1 MVQLLVVPGAGAR
14 EVDRS
19 TPPPD
24 GAITWWD
31 VGPGDERP
39 VFVDEFVFESL
50 ARPTLMP
57 LCEVTASG
65 LSLVVHSL
73 DAQGHLLQIGILA
86 GERMVT
92 TVHSAFNDAV
102 SRESLFQE
110 TEAVSHRLME
120 DGAGVGTANQLVA
133 AILHELASTLTDLLN
148 EAAARSGRLDRTIRD
163 ERIRDQESVLEAL
176 FEVRRDLFTIR
187 NRLAQTSE
195 IAQAAMRYD
204 KPAFKDVVA
213 EFERLVRMCD
223 GERDFFQGV
232 LDYYEQRI
240 NVKINFATERLA
252 LIAALVLP
260 LSAVSGILG
269 MNTIVQD
276 ETNVPLTIVMVSL
289 MVMMVGA
296 LLYWS
301 KRKDWW

>member
-1 MVQLLVVPGAGAR
+1 M
-14 EVDRS
+14 
-19 TPPPD
+19 
-24 GAITWWD
+24 I
-31 VGPGDERP
+31 
-39 VFVDEFVFESL
+39 
-50 ARPTLMP
+50 
-57 LCEVTASG
+57 
-65 LSLVVHSL
+65 VHSL
-73 DAQGHLLQIGILA
+73 DGQGHLLQLGILA

-92 TVHSAFNDAV
+92 TVHSAFN
-102 SRESLFQE
+102 
-110 TEAVSHRLME
+110 EAVSAEALSKETSSVARRLVDE
-120 DGAGVGTANQLVA
+120 GAGVATANQLVG
-133 AILHELASTLTDLLN
+133 AILFELAATLRDLLS
-148 EAAARSGRLDRTIRD
+148 EAARRSGALDRRIRD
-163 ERIRDQESVLEAL
+163 ERIRDQEAALEEL

-195 IAQAAMRYD
+195 IVQAAARYD
-204 KPAFKDVVA
+204 KPAFIDVVG

-276 ETNVPLTIVMVSL
+276 RTNVPLTIVFVSAMVV
-289 MVMMVGA
+289 MVAA
-296 LLYWS
+296 LLVWS

>member
-1 MVQLLVVPGAGAR
+1 MQLLVVPGAGAR
-14 EVDRS
+14 EVEDTS
-19 TPPPD
+19 PPPD
-24 GAITWWD
+24 GAVTWWD
-31 VGPGDERP
+31 LAPGDPRP
-39 VFVDEFVFESL
+39 VFVDPDVFDSL
-50 ARPTLMP
+50 SRLTLVP
-57 LCEVTASG
+57 HCTSTTAG
-65 LSLVVHSL
+65 LSLIVHSL
-73 DAQGHLLQIGILA
+73 DDRGHLLQLGILA

-92 TVHSAFNDAV
+92 TVHSAFN
-102 SRESLFQE
+102 
-110 TEAVSHRLME
+110 EAVTSEALSKETSSVARRLVE
-120 DGAGVGTANQLVA
+120 QGAGIATANQLVA
-133 AILHELASTLTDLLN
+133 SILLELAATLRDLLSD
-148 EAAARSGRLDRTIRD
+148 AARRSGLLDRRIRD
-163 ERIRDQESVLEAL
+163 EHIRDQEAVLEEL

-195 IAQAAMRYD
+195 AVQAAARYD
-204 KPAFKDVVA
+204 KPAFAEVVA
-213 EFERLVRMCD
+213 EYERLVRMCD

-276 ETNVPLTIVMVSL
+276 RTNVTLTIVFVSVMV
-289 MVMMVGA
+289 VMMIA
-296 LLYWS
+296 LLVWS

>member
-1 MVQLLVVPGAGAR
+1 MQLLVVPGAGAR
-14 EVDRS
+14 EVEGS
-19 TPPPD
+19 APPPD
-24 GAITWWD
+24 GAVTWWD
-31 VGPGDERP
+31 LAPGDPRP
-39 VFVDEFVFESL
+39 VFVDPEVFDSL
-50 ARPTLMP
+50 SEPTLVP
-57 LCEVTASG
+57 RCTATTSG
-65 LSLVVHSL
+65 LSLIVHSL
-73 DAQGHLLQIGILA
+73 DAQGHLLQLGVLA

-102 SRESLFQE
+102 TTESLTRE
-110 TEAVSHRLME
+110 TSAVARRLV
-120 DGAGVGTANQLVA
+120 DQGAGIATANQLA
-133 AILHELASTLTDLLN
+133 ASILLELAATLRGLLSD
-148 EAAARSGRLDRTIRD
+148 AAQRSGTLDRRIRD
-163 ERIRDQESVLEAL
+163 EHIRDQEAVLDEL

-195 IAQAAMRYD
+195 IVQAADRYD
-204 KPAFKDVVA
+204 KSSFGEVVG
-213 EFERLVRMCD
+213 EFERLLRMCD

-276 ETNVPLTIVMVSL
+276 RTNVPLTIVLVSL
-289 MVMMVGA
+289 MVVMMTT
-296 LLYWS
+296 LLVWS
-301 KRKDWW
+301 KRKGWW

>member
-1 MVQLLVVPGAGAR
+1 MVPGAGAR

-24 GAITWWD
+24 GAVTWWD
-31 VGPGDERP
+31 IGPGEERP
-39 VFVDEFVFESL
+39 LFVDPDVFTSL
-50 ARPTLMP
+50 SEPTLVP
-57 LCEVTASG
+57 VCTATASG
-65 LSLVVHSL
+65 LSLIVHSL
-73 DAQGHLLQIGILA
+73 DAEGHLLQLGILA

-92 TVHSAFNDAV
+92 TVHSAFNAAV
-102 SRESLFQE
+102 KPEDLSKE
-110 TEAVSHRLME
+110 TTSVARRLLD
-120 DGAGVGTANQLVA
+120 DGAGVATVNQLVA
-133 AILHELASTLTDLLN
+133 AILLELASTLRSLLS
-148 EAAARSGRLDRTIRD
+148 EAAARSGKLDRRIRD
-163 ERIRDQESVLEAL
+163 EHIKDQEAVLEEL

-195 IAQAAMRYD
+195 IAQAAARYD
-204 KPAFKDVVA
+204 KAAFNEVVA

-276 ETNVPLTIVMVSL
+276 ETNVPLTIVVVSV
-289 MVMMVGA
+289 MVMLVAA
-296 LLYWS
+296 LLFWS
-301 KRKDWW
+301 RRKDWW

>member
-1 MVQLLVVPGAGAR
+1 MQLLVVPGAGAR
-14 EVDRS
+14 EVEG
-19 TPPPD
+19 TAPPPD
-24 GAITWWD
+24 GAVTWWD
-31 VGPGDERP
+31 LMPGEDRP
-39 VFVDEFVFESL
+39 VFVDPDVFSSL
-50 ARPTLMP
+50 SEPTLVP
-57 LCEVTASG
+57 RCTATTAG
-65 LSLVVHSL
+65 LSLIVHSL
-73 DAQGHLLQIGILA
+73 DGQGHLLQLGILA

-92 TVHSAFNDAV
+92 TVHSAFN
-102 SRESLFQE
+102 
-110 TEAVSHRLME
+110 EAVSAEALSKETSSVARRLVDE
-120 DGAGVGTANQLVA
+120 GAGVATANQLVG
-133 AILHELASTLTDLLN
+133 AILLELAATLRDLLS
-148 EAAARSGRLDRTIRD
+148 EAARRSGALDRRIRD
-163 ERIRDQESVLEAL
+163 ERIRDQEAALEEL

-195 IAQAAMRYD
+195 IVQAAARYD
-204 KPAFKDVVA
+204 KPAFTDVVG

-276 ETNVPLTIVMVSL
+276 RTNVPLTIVFVSAMVV
-289 MVMMVGA
+289 MVAA
-296 LLYWS
+296 LLVWS